1 MNVLK
6 LFFVHEKLAS
16 AQLRESTKCCQA
28 YKLFHQI
35 NQNCQ
40 KAKTNIIKVRE
51 TYKGLGGNF
60 SRFGSVLS
68 LFAHAAGLLQ
78 KPCFALYKLYI
89 GKKCWQGPA
98 IHHTPCALQAKI
110 QMSTTSWFSI
120 WKVFQNFNRFGEMI
134 TYFFCTIIAFFQITT
149 SLKMSECFRWQNAT
163 RTDYKY
169 VFTQNLWVNICSNF

>member
-28 YKLFHQI
+28 YKLFHQF

-40 KAKTNIIKVRE
+40 KAKTNIIKVRG

-60 SRFGSVLS
+60 SRFGSELN

-89 GKKCWQGPA
+89 GNKCWQGPA
-98 IHHTPCALQAKI
+98 THHTPCAQFKPKFKCRQHLGFQSEKF
-110 QMSTTSWFSI
+110 SKTSIDLVKWLLIFSAQSSHFS
-120 WKVFQNFNRFGEMI
+120 KLR
-134 TYFFCTIIAFFQITT
+134 
-149 SLKMSECFRWQNAT
+149 RH
-163 RTDYKY
+163 
-169 VFTQNLWVNICSNF
+169 